1 MGGPIRDDVL
11 KVDTDHQDA
20 VEGSALLA
28 ACNHRQVAVLFVAPS
43 DSDVAALVG
52 QAAFQRGSAYQAQGM
67 VLDVNWDAQQLS
79 LEGAVRGSGRNVYEC
94 AAYFASTGRGIEL
107 DDADCTCPVGVACK
121 HAAALLLEAAELAAG
136 GALAGAAPAAAQGRD
151 PRAGVVP
158 TWRRVLDRLPL
169 ATTQT
174 AAPRVTAPLGL
185 QLRVDGLE
193 RQRLGRRAPG
203 PRTVSVRPAAQGR
216 NGAWSAGQLSWET
229 LRYGHRGTPW
239 EPQAHQWLLEL
250 GGMRGTQPHRYE
262 TAAWESLDSF
272 PPRLLWPHLAR
283 AVELGIPL
291 VGDVKKDVVRVAGEA
306 RAMLDVRTT
315 GDGLRLAPRLA
326 FDGVLAVGAVRG
338 LVGEHGLFALDESD
352 EGRVLVLGP
361 STTPVTDLTADLL
374 AGDELE
380 VPSADAEQYW
390 ADYHPRLAR
399 QIEMVSADASVE
411 LPEPAVPTL
420 VVRADFESPTRLR
433 LTWCWEY
440 DTPRGPVGR
449 PVRASALDVDLRDL
463 SAEERILADVD
474 AALRDLP
481 ALAHVRPQDQ
491 HLLTGLEAMDAADL
505 LLPALA
511 AVDHVRVD
519 AGDVPEYTELG
530 MAPTVRLGATE
541 TAETDWFDLA
551 VAVEVDGRQ
560 VPLPNLLKALT
571 AGDDRLLLGDGS
583 WLRLNHSAL
592 DRLRELLDEA
602 SRLSDRPGKAR
613 ISRHQ
618 ASLWGELEELA
629 DVVDQSE
636 RWRQSVGGL
645 LALATNESLDD
656 APAPPRPLPA
666 PSGLKAEL
674 RPYQQKGFEWLA
686 FCYDHGLGGILADD
700 MGLGKTLQTL
710 ALVAHARERGASE
723 PFLVVAPASV
733 VGNWAAEAQRFAP
746 GLRVAVRAT
755 TGARAAAPLAQ
766 EVAEA
771 DLVVTSYA
779 IFRLD
784 HEEFGELG
792 WAGLVLDEAQF
803 LKNHASR
810 GNACARALRA
820 PFKIAVTG
828 TPMENDVTELWALLA
843 VVAPGLYPSLQ
854 RFREDY
860 AKPVEAASRPN
871 ADDDVRALARDRVAR
886 LRRRVRPL
894 LLRRT
899 KAQVAP
905 ELPDRQ
911 EQVLSVQLAPKHR
924 RAYDARLQRERT
936 RVLGL
941 LDDFDSNRIAIFRS
955 LTTLRRMALDAT
967 LVDAKAYAGVP
978 SSKLDVLFEQLVEVV
993 AEGHRALVF
1002 SQFTSYLDLVEE
1014 RCRALGVEYARLD
1027 GSTRNR
1033 ADVVRGFKE
1042 GTAPLFLVS
1051 LKAGGF
1057 GLNLTEADYVYLLD
1071 PWWNPATEAQAVDRT
1086 HRIGQMRS
1094 VMVFRLVASGTIEE
1108 KVMEL
1113 KDRKARMIGAVL
1125 GDDEDLF
1132 SRGLSADDVR
1142 GLFDGGG

>member
-1 MGGPIRDDVL
+1 M
-11 KVDTDHQDA
+11 
-20 VEGSALLA
+20 
-28 ACNHRQVAVLFVAPS
+28 LFVAPS
-43 DSDVAALVG
+43 DSDVAVLVG
-52 QAAFQRGSAYQAQGM
+52 QAAFQRGSAYQAQGR
-67 VLDVNWDAQQLS
+67 VLDVNWDATELS
-79 LEGAVRGSGRNVYEC
+79 LEGTVRGSGRNVYEC
-94 AAYFASTGRGIEL
+94 AAYFARSGSGIEL
-107 DDADCTCPVGVACK
+107 DDADCTCPVGIACK

-136 GALAGAAPAAAQGRD
+136 GALPGAAPAATRGRD
-151 PRAGVVP
+151 GRAAVVP
-158 TWRRVLDRLPL
+158 TWQRVLDRLPL
-169 ATTQT
+169 AAAQT
-174 AAPRVTAPLGL
+174 PAPRVTAPLGL
-185 QLRVDGLE
+185 QLRVDGVE
-193 RQRLGRRAPG
+193 RRRFGRPAPG
-203 PRTVSVRPAAQGR
+203 PRTVSVRPATQGR
-216 NGAWSAGQLSWET
+216 NGAWSAGQLTWDS
-229 LRYGHRGTPW
+229 LRYGHRGIPW

-250 GGMRGTQPHRYE
+250 AGMRGTRPYLYG
-262 TAAWESLDSF
+262 ASSWESLAAF

-283 AVELGIPL
+283 AVELGVPL
-291 VGDVKKDVVRVAGEA
+291 VGSTKTDTIRVATGA
-306 RAMLDVRTT
+306 RAALDVSTAD
-315 GDGLRLAPRLA
+315 DGLRIAPRLE
-326 FDGVLAVGAVRG
+326 FDGVPAAGTVRG
-338 LVGEHGLFALDESD
+338 TVGDGGLFALDDGAGE
-352 EGRVLVLGP
+352 RVLLLGP
-361 STTPVTDLTADLL
+361 STAPVGDLTADLL
-374 AGDELE
+374 TGDPIEI
-380 VPSADAEQYW
+380 PSADAEQYW

-399 QIEMVSADASVE
+399 QIEMFSADGIVE

-433 LTWCWEY
+433 LTWGWEY
-440 DTPRGPVGR
+440 DTPRGPVTR
-449 PVRASALDVDLRDL
+449 PVRATALDVDLRDL
-463 SAEERILADVD
+463 PAEESTLAEVD
-474 AALRDLP
+474 TALRALP
-481 ALAHVRPQDQ
+481 VLAHLRPQDQ
-491 HLLTGLEAMDAADL
+491 HLLTGLEAMDAADV
-505 LLPALA
+505 LLPALDGL
-511 AVDHVRVD
+511 DHVRVD

-530 MAPTVRLGATE
+530 ATPTVRLGATE

-551 VAVEVDGRQ
+551 VSVDVDGRQ

-571 AGDDRLLLGDGS
+571 ARDDRLLLGDGS
-583 WLRLNHSAL
+583 WLRLNHSSL

-602 SRLSDRPGKAR
+602 ARLSDRPGTPR

-618 ASLWGELEELA
+618 ASLWGELEDLA
-629 DVVDQSE
+629 DVVDQSD
-636 RWRQSVGGL
+636 RWRESVGGL
-645 LALATNESLDD
+645 LALARNESIGD
-656 APAPPRPLPA
+656 APARPQTLPA

-710 ALVAHARERGASE
+710 ALVAHARERGTSA

-733 VGNWAAEAQRFAP
+733 VGSWVAEAERFAP
-746 GLRVAVRAT
+746 GLRVGVRART
-755 TGARAAAPLAQ
+755 RARAAAPLAE

-784 HEEFGELG
+784 VEEFGATE
-792 WAGLVLDEAQF
+792 WAGLILDEAQF
-803 LKNHASR
+803 VKNHASR

-820 PFKIAVTG
+820 PFKLAVTG
-828 TPMENDVTELWALLA
+828 TPMENNVTELWALLA

-860 AKPVEAASRPN
+860 AKPVEAASRPT

-899 KAQVAP
+899 KEQVAP

-967 LVDAKAYAGVP
+967 LVDEETYAGVP

-1002 SQFTSYLDLVEE
+1002 SQFTSYLALVAD
-1014 RCRALGVEYARLD
+1014 RCRAQGIEFAYLD
-1027 GSTRNR
+1027 GSTRER
-1033 ADVVRGFKE
+1033 ADVVRGFRE
-1042 GTAPLFLVS
+1042 GTAPLFLIS

-1086 HRIGQMRS
+1086 HRIGQTRN

-1113 KDRKARMIGAVL
+1113 KDRKARMIGAIL

-1132 SRGLSADDVR
+1132 SRALTATEIR
-1142 GLFDGGG
+1142 ALLEA